1 MIVDTQL
8 LETCSES
15 DDTTTSSTQVTKI
28 KPLKNDFDHFLK
40 QLESCTASTKKQIK
54 TVQIL
59 LDSELIFEKYVK
71 HSPQC
76 RELFEFLDET
86 IEEINELLRSNQPLN
101 LNETNADIVLQCVEK
116 VCIYYQNK
124 VKQFEELSTTTT
136 TTAVLLTDKNDLK
149 VKFTSLCTLLVSD
162 KYIKLLTRC
171 LKMRSGTKKTIEL
184 QETCVRL
191 LTICLNQNVDFA
203 KKIALEYDCFNE
215 FKNWLERFLLMRQTN
230 LRESSVQ
237 FLISFFKYV
246 HSSEQPAAADLAHIN
261 IDREYLI
268 IIKKIFLNENSKK
281 ITTTTNNNNKTSKKG
296 GGTEI
301 PVSSLLNCLF
311 SHVGTDTF
319 DSIEFLLQ
327 ELLFKLVQN
336 ELFNKS
342 EKVKFFNEKTL
353 TNLIKLYE
361 WIDKSTKNN
370 QTLIV
375 HQMINEFL
383 KVLFCS
389 TRYGINFYDRS
400 LNIDQSDKNY
410 NHLIFNA
417 LIAINRHTNDKETNE
432 MIDDLLLRTLKVC
445 PDLIQRFLK
454 VKQKQESLE
463 WFIHFSTRLFE
474 QQLICIKMM
483 KQSSQISNTS
493 YLRSIATVSSDET
506 SSFLCNLIIATSMPL
521 CLSFQKSLTTATTTT
536 SNITNYNQ
544 TLSLLIASLKCIK
557 EWKECLRYY
566 ELNQKQ
572 FKLNST
578 DLVHSKINENLKKAF
593 DNQSSINLN
602 ENLNLELLTKYLP
615 KFDTFCD
622 SNVVKQLTDND
633 LDLNSSIAIVN
644 SFEVFNL
651 YFDIFMTTTSNS
663 EDLVGNCF
671 NLLQIE
677 TLDQSLVKI
686 IPVLLSL
693 SSDNLTK
700 SNNNNN
706 DNNSQLLTVCLK
718 YLKFLIKYSS
728 LKQTESCLDDL
739 DSATTND
746 LTTTTTNDMNLKI
759 INNETYLIDYKNLN
773 ILNLIKIMFKFRDES
788 SFKLLTGYYLNLIGV
803 YLKSDEDQNN
813 TIYLWLLLIKKHFAD
828 HTTQM
833 KSNELNVYIDYI
845 YFCLNNILNL
855 KQRNL
860 IKFQMNLNNN
870 DRDEIKFNQLFV
882 FICLRNYLVLND
894 LVSKQ
899 HGMQLLLRTPLD
911 KISSFL
917 FDYILCSSLM
927 FENSD
932 NNNSLDDL
940 FDKYF
945 TNKLLLNNDN
955 NIMLMSQMNKKLKT
969 KLNDIVSSAQT
980 QLCSESF
987 MINFEQASNLINFK
1001 SDKSVSIIDLNFNLR
1016 ISHLLFLT
1024 VLVINQ
1030 VNKFSFYFLNVLSK
1044 SKTYLR

>member
-15 DDTTTSSTQVTKI
+15 DDTTANNTQATKS

-59 LDSELIFEKYVK
+59 LDSEIIFEKYVK

-101 LNETNADIVLQCVEK
+101 MNETNADIVLQCVEK
-116 VCIYYQNK
+116 VCIHYQNK
-124 VKQFEELSTTTT
+124 VKQFEDTTTT
-136 TTAVLLTDKNDLK
+136 TTTSVLLLTDKNDLK

-246 HSSEQPAAADLAHIN
+246 HSSEQQQTQTQDLAHIN

-281 ITTTTNNNNKTSKKG
+281 TSNKASKKG
-296 GGTEI
+296 GGAAAEI

-361 WIDKSTKNN
+361 WIDKSAKTN

-389 TRYGINFYDRS
+389 TRYGINFYDRT

-417 LIAINRHTNDKETNE
+417 LIAINHHKNDKETNE

-454 VKQKQESLE
+454 VKQKQESIE
-463 WFIHFSTRLFE
+463 WFIQFSTRLFE

-506 SSFLCNLIIATSMPL
+506 SSFLCNLIIATSLPL
-521 CLSFQKSLTTATTTT
+521 CLSFQKSLTAATT
-536 SNITNYNQ
+536 TNYNQ

-557 EWKECLRYY
+557 DWKECLRYY

-578 DLVHSKINENLKKAF
+578 DLVHSKINENLRKAL
-593 DNQSSINLN
+593 DQSSNLN

-633 LDLNSSIAIVN
+633 LDLNASIAIVN

-651 YFDIFMTTTSNS
+651 YFDIFMTSNS

-700 SNNNNN
+700 NSEQTN
-706 DNNSQLLTVCLK
+706 NNSQLLTVCLK

-739 DSATTND
+739 DSTSTTND
-746 LTTTTTNDMNLKI
+746 LTNDMNLKI

-803 YLKSDEDQNN
+803 YLQANNDDDEDTNNRQNN
-813 TIYLWLLLIKKHFAD
+813 TIYLWLLLVKKHFAD
-828 HTTQM
+828 HTTKM

-860 IKFQMNLNNN
+860 IKFQMNLNLN
-870 DRDEIKFNQLFV
+870 DDNDEEIKFNQLFV
-882 FICLRNYLVLND
+882 FICLKNYLVLND
-894 LVSKQ
+894 LVSK
-899 HGMQLLLRTPLD
+899 HDMQLLKTPLN

-927 FENSD
+927 FENNS
-932 NNNSLDDL
+932 NTNSLDNL
-940 FDKYF
+940 FDRYF
-945 TNKLLLNNDN
+945 TNKLLLNNEN
-955 NIMLMSQMNKKLKT
+955 NLMLMSQMNKKLKT
-969 KLNDIVSSAQT
+969 KLNDIVSTAQT
-980 QLCSESF
+980 ELCTESF

-1030 VNKFSFYFLNVLSK
+1030 VNKFYFLFLNL
-1044 SKTYLR
+1044 L